1 MNLPRRRALWMLLA
15 AALWWS
21 GVADANAGS
30 YKYIE
35 LGDGVAYDI
44 NDVGQVVGVAGN
56 PTLWSGGNAI
66 SLGTLGGLGSV
77 AYGINNAGQVVGFSA
92 GPNGFGRAVL
102 WNGTTPI
109 KLGPLPG
116 GTDSLA
122 SDINDVGQVVGN
134 STTHAGRGGF
144 RATLWNGTTPTDLGT
159 LGGSESFALG
169 INDVGQVVGTSQLP
183 GSLAPFVATLWNGT
197 TPTNLGTLGGSSS
210 QANDIN
216 DVGQVV
222 GTSLIA
228 ERIVTHATLWN
239 GTTPIDLGTLPGAIG
254 DSIAYGINNAGQ
266 VVGWSGWA
274 GGPQHATLWN
284 GRVATDLNT
293 FLDAATLA
301 AGWSLI
307 DAMDIND
314 SGWIAGTAYNSLTG
328 QGRAYLLVP
337 VPIPEPTIS
346 ALLLAGLGAL
356 GFARHRRK
364 RAASISVGWPLP
376 R

>member
-144 RATLWNGTTPTDLGT
+144 RATLWNGTTPTD
-159 LGGSESFALG
+159 
-169 INDVGQVVGTSQLP
+169 
-183 GSLAPFVATLWNGT
+183 
-197 TPTNLGTLGGSSS
+197 LGTLGGSSS